1 MPELKQA
8 EPVEPKVD
16 HLFIALT
23 DACKKIGLS
32 GKTPVGTEL
41 LTEFDPL
48 NVDLSIAT
56 ILQIHEFEKP
66 LNEIIVKDDRFPGS
80 SVRMLRNDGGAC
92 GFYPNFVSSPLVRRA
107 LQIGSASAIEWLE
120 KVLNTTAATGKT
132 IQMLWGVPVG
142 QEIQLTPEVKIV
154 PIDKVPDSK
163 NKQRLTQD
171 SFSQSSSPIYS
182 TLNFT
187 IPPSALMMDGR
198 IEPFAYDPEK
208 QPDFQDDAYLERH
221 DLLLDIA
228 LALIV
233 VGPREVISAAKW
245 FTCDDPDL
253 EYAQPDVRSSQMLE
267 ILPTR
272 HADYPQLEPIAAQK
286 VVQGYL
292 ALPGKTRDK
301 VRVALKR
308 LNQAQRRHNVGDR
321 AVELSTAFEAL
332 LGDGAK
338 TEMTHKIKVRSVR
351 LLGGTDEV
359 RKKNAAVIYKAY
371 DIRSQLVHTGRVD
384 AAKTE
389 TVCGHRMMVSEI
401 IDNTITM
408 CADLIKLIIERG
420 SIPDWSIFDITEQT

>member
-16 HLFIALT
+16 HLLIALT
-23 DACKKIGLS
+23 DACKKIGLP

-41 LTEFDPL
+41 LTEFDPY
-48 NVDLSIAT
+48 VDLSIAT
-56 ILQIHEFEKP
+56 ILQIYEFEKP
-66 LNEIIVKDDRFPGS
+66 LNEIIVKDGRFLGS

-92 GFYPNFVSSPLVRRA
+92 GFYPNFVSRPLVRRA
-107 LQIGSASAIEWLE
+107 LQIGSAPAIKWLE
-120 KVLNTTAATGKT
+120 KVLSTTAATGKT

-142 QEIQLTPEVKIV
+142 QEIQLTPEVRIV
-154 PIDKVPDSK
+154 PIDKVPDSQ

-171 SFSQSSSPIYS
+171 SFSQRSSLVHS

-221 DLLLDIA
+221 ELLLDIA

-245 FTCDDPDL
+245 FTFDDPDL
-253 EYAQPDVRSSQMLE
+253 EYAQPGGRSSQMLE

-272 HADYPQLEPIAAQK
+272 HADYPQLEPIAAQN
-286 VVQGYL
+286 VVQGFL
-292 ALPGKTRDK
+292 ALRGKTREK

-332 LGDGAK
+332 LGDDA
-338 TEMTHKIKVRSVR
+338 TNEMTHKIKVRSVR

-359 RKKNAAVIYKAY
+359 RKRNAAVINKAY
-371 DIRSQLVHTGRVD
+371 SIRSQLVHTGRVD
-384 AAKTE
+384 AAGTE
-389 TVCGHRMMVSEI
+389 AVCGHRMMVSEI

-408 CADLIKLIIERG
+408 CAALIKLIIERG